1 MHSIARYVTLYRA
14 RDVKPYQW
22 DSVRDTYHRSTVE
35 LIRARHRLLRVARA
49 YGRELHGRIRAVDE
63 HAAGAVA
70 YVLLD
75 DGQPSD
81 VVRRFFLLDDET
93 VGDDDPRTAMRR
105 ALAELT
111 PADGPQRT
119 MGIML
124 KAWGLWVTG
133 STARQLSWRDDQP
146 IPRVAGWPS
155 FSIPTPIESPQ

>member
-1 MHSIARYVTLYRA
+1 PCGWDTARAPST
-14 RDVKPYQW
+14 
-22 DSVRDTYHRSTVE
+22 RSPVE
-35 LIRARHRLLRVARA
+35 LIPARRRLLRVARA

-124 KAWGLWVTG
+124 KAVGLWVTG
-133 STARQLSWRDDQP
+133 YAAR
-146 IPRVAGWPS
+146 
-155 FSIPTPIESPQ
+155 